1 MSKSRD
7 ISFRDRICTPFRCR
21 RVFPRAHAKNR
32 IKYRKFTPLT
42 SENVHHD
49 LDGGA
54 AVRRIHTDSLQA
66 QGQDGTQADRRENDD
81 SQRERNRDSLRQRRL
96 ERHGADEA
104 GDRNYR
110 RQRDGHAQ
118 FAIQELA
125 AGVGVERAQRQ
136 AFVMTER
143 YRREDDER

>member
-1 MSKSRD
+1 M
-7 ISFRDRICTPFRCR
+7 
-21 RVFPRAHAKNR
+21 
-32 IKYRKFTPLT
+32 
-42 SENVHHD
+42 
-49 LDGGA
+49 
-54 AVRRIHTDSLQA
+54 RRIHTDSLQA

-110 RQRDGHAQ
+110 RKRDGHAQ